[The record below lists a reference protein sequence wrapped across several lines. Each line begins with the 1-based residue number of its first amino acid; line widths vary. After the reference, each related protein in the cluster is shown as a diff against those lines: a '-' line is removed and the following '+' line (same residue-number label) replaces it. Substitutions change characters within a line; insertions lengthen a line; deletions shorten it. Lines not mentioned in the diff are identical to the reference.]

1 MLGQE
6 ERVLVEGSHS
16 AGVFENLDV
25 LFKLYIQRTYQ
36 EGVSDYETLEW
47 GPLKVTSET
56 VGPRIS
62 TLEMD
67 PLVGQLWISFLVCCF
82 TFDLVFWTAS

>member
-6 ERVLVEGSHS
+6 ERVLGEGSHS

-36 EGVSDYETLEW
+36 EGSSDYETLEW
-47 GPLKVTSET
+47 GPLKVTNEA
-56 VGPRIS
+56 VQPRIS

-67 PLVGQLWISFLVCCF
+67 LLVGQLCVLFHV
-82 TFDLVFWTAS
+82 

>member
-1 MLGQE
+1 MKEATQLGS
-6 ERVLVEGSHS
+6 LKIWMSF
-16 AGVFENLDV
+16 ANC
-25 LFKLYIQRTYQ
+25 TYKGLTKK
-36 EGVSDYETLEW
+36 EFDYETLEW
-47 GPLKVTSET
+47 GPLKVTNET

>member
-6 ERVLVEGSHS
+6 ERVLGEGSLS

-25 LFKLYIQRTYQ
+25 LFKLYVQRTYQ
-36 EGVSDYETLEW
+36 EGVSDYETLES
-47 GPLKVTSET
+47 GPLKVTCEAME
-56 VGPRIS
+56 PRIS

-67 PLVGQLWISFLVCCF
+67 LLVGQLWISFLVCCF
-82 TFDLVFWTAS
+82 TFDLVFGTAS